1 MHRLFSSRKRF
12 IGLGAMSALVIALAV
27 LGTLWGFSQRAS
39 ANDATVALVH
49 VEPGGGDYTGN
60 PYCPD
65 TDWSGGKNAPVV
77 NPAHDC
83 NNITGQNH
91 LIRTSS
97 YVTVADDDGDTLVDE
112 DCWGGV
118 NDDGDDQCD
127 GILDNDGD
135 GAVNDGC
142 PPVGPAE
149 TTCDEWPWDCQ
160 ADPAYCDNDGDGY
173 ANDGCVAVGEA
184 ESGPQIDE
192 DCPNYDMGDPD
203 RGFTITSGVGTI
215 VVAERCGMLA
225 EVQSRPNWD
234 HANDGE
240 MCAVIA
246 NSIPGET
253 IVTFSYFGP
262 TGLTTTAPVIKEW
275 DTIVDSV
282 ILKGG
287 DENLVKVYYDADGNT
302 VIASTEYKSM
312 WLVKD
317 VNGDGVRDADD
328 EDLLD
333 KQSTW
338 QDHGVVF
345 DEALK
350 RIKSPVPIHIIEVV
364 HGEHDVLTDGL
375 PLVTVRQPTEGA
387 IILAEIE
394 SERGCTYFTNATGTA
409 DYGSTLGELGDL
421 TTDSRGRFLVWVD
434 TVCEEQAVINFYAN
448 FPPGTGSLRLGL
460 YEWVGINWTT
470 IEEAKQPQIRWA
482 GEEIVLEK
490 RWALPG
496 DWYPVADANADTVI
510 SPEAYPDGDACPYV
524 DRYVKY
530 IKLDG
535 PGGLVSGVP
544 EVAPPAF
551 PSEPDVVWAR
561 IDENCVSRAL
571 YSSEEQGQVDVE
583 AVLYTSDLV
592 QIENKHAFLVWYL
605 KVYQVKLTNVDGERA
620 DHNAGK
626 WSFGDG
632 EDTVEDTLNVSQDAL
647 LRVTVKGWFE
657 GGNNSGRGAVCVD
670 IDGDGNELE
679 GEDASEPG
687 EPYPIL
693 FYEDGCDDPDDEILD
708 HGHWVLPDDL
718 PALAGPDAINT
729 RRSWDVMSEA
739 AASSTGAVGPKSTLD
754 SHDAEDRD
762 YVPGLRKTV
771 APDGAITAADAIMP
785 PLKIRASIAD
795 GDAGFLKQALKS
807 DVYGSKNDYHSI
819 MIPASP
825 EIPPIV
831 NNGGYDWDSW
841 VCHDAINQD
850 VDGDGI
856 ANAADNCPFDKNNN
870 QANLDADSL
879 GDVCDAD
886 IDSATGAH
894 PNATDVCDYNAAVN
908 VVGDGAADADSD
920 GVPVECDIDDTK
932 DTLTAEDHDQDGV
945 ADATDKCPTTAD
957 PTNTDT
963 DSDGEGDVCDLD
975 PANAPI
981 PLCTWTGLG
990 LGPYEFWTII
1000 NKFGAPDPYYIEFYT
1015 DNRGEGMFFANG
1027 DYNLTFVD
1035 CRTDPVSGTPVCDQ
1049 GDVVGESNITVIG
1062 DYPYF
1067 RKHSAVQS
1075 NDVVKTWE
1083 WGGFKRVSHER
1094 IDATH
1099 IAIIAHLKD
1108 RDGFCKYK
1116 VGSDPTK
1123 ANAVQFSPSLNP
1135 VQGEEIEFILNTE
1148 VGSIITVSPNGVYSP
1163 APPHDPLGKGRVTG
1177 LADGVIINRGEAV
1190 ALAEDERVL
1199 DYYDEARPVRED
1211 GECQAWIVIQHP
1223 LGEDPDV
1230 SVIFHDP
1237 EGDVVL
1243 HWPVTELIVGLVQ
1256 GWNDVCYV
1264 DDDADV
1270 EDAMADFI
1278 DDVLAVY
1285 LYDATDTED
1294 AWKAFFP
1301 DNADLSDL
1309 DVLLPYDQL
1318 FVLMAASADWTQA
1331 IQALPDDVVLVG
1343 ASAEDEVA
1351 GAWNSVCYAGP
1362 DKATSE
1368 ATSDI
1373 EGDFVVMYTL
1383 GSDQAWRR
1391 YVPGRPEIP
1400 DTLTT
1405 LHRFDSVILLVT
1417 AEGGTTWVFDP

>member
-27 LGTLWGFSQRAS
+27 LGTLWGFNQKAS
-39 ANDATVALVH
+39 ANGATVALVH

-65 TDWSGGKNAPVV
+65 TDWSDGKNSPVV

-83 NNITGQNH
+83 NNIPSQNH
-91 LIRTSS
+91 DIRTDGSDVDHTLPVWNIENIDNPEGS
-97 YVTVADDDGDTLVDE
+97 AVATIQAQGRCGDIAEVTGRAGWATA
-112 DCWGGV
+112 
-118 NDDGDDQCD
+118 NDDEQC
-127 GILDNDGD
+127 
-135 GAVNDGC
+135 
-142 PPVGPAE
+142 
-149 TTCDEWPWDCQ
+149 
-160 ADPAYCDNDGDGY
+160 
-173 ANDGCVAVGEA
+173 
-184 ESGPQIDE
+184 
-192 DCPNYDMGDPD
+192 
-203 RGFTITSGVGTI
+203 
-215 VVAERCGMLA
+215 VVIH
-225 EVQSRPNWD
+225 S
-234 HANDGE
+234 
-240 MCAVIA
+240 
-246 NSIPGET
+246 STPGET
-253 IVTFSYFGP
+253 RVTFTYTEDP
-262 TGLTTTAPVIKEW
+262 VIYTTAPVVKEW
-275 DTIVDSV
+275 DTIVGSV

-302 VIASTEYKSM
+302 VVASTEYKSM

-317 VNGDGVRDADD
+317 VDGDGDRDADD
-328 EDLLD
+328 EHLLD

-364 HGEHDVLTDGL
+364 HGEHWVLLDGVWGL
-375 PLVTVRQPTEGA
+375 FHQPTEGA
-387 IILAEIE
+387 LILAEIE
-394 SERGCTYFTNATGTA
+394 SERGCTFFTDAAGTVDLGATLEGV
-409 DYGSTLGELGDL
+409 
-421 TTDSRGRFLVWVD
+421 TDSRGRFLVWVD
-434 TVCEEQAVINFYAN
+434 TVCEEQAVINFYVQYPN
-448 FPPGTGSLRLGL
+448 LPGSLRLGL
-460 YEWVGINWTT
+460 HEWVGINWTT
-470 IEEAKQPQIRWA
+470 IELAKQPQIRWA
-482 GEEIVLEK
+482 GEEIILAK

-496 DWYPVADANADTVI
+496 DWYPNVDATGADKAVCPLATIGGAVKSDTTADPDDEFDTVVTHEINYVLKDPGLGALEGGYIDI
-510 SPEAYPDGDACPYV
+510 SGDGVLDTLSFLGQSEAIGHIDNECISKALADSEGPGQQDIEAKLMQVTYFCPMGTMQGEPAPTEVVYRDGKWVCALPD
-524 DRYVKY
+524 
-530 IKLDG
+530 DG
-535 PGGLVSGVP
+535 PTQFDATLVS
-544 EVAPPAF
+544 EV
-551 PSEPDVVWAR
+551 
-561 IDENCVSRAL
+561 
-571 YSSEEQGQVDVE
+571 
-583 AVLYTSDLV
+583 LV
-592 QIENKHAFLVWYL
+592 NKHAFLVWYL
-605 KVYQVKLTNVDGERA
+605 KIYQVSLTNVDGERA
-620 DHNAGK
+620 NHNDGK

-657 GGNNSGRGAVCVD
+657 GGNNSGRGAMCVD
-670 IDGDGNELE
+670 MDGDGNGLE
-679 GEDASEPG
+679 GEDATEPG
-687 EPYPIL
+687 VPYPVL
-693 FYEDGCDDPDDEILD
+693 YYEDGCDDVDDEILD

-718 PALAGPDAINT
+718 AALAGPDAINT
-729 RRSWDVMSEA
+729 RPNWDVMSEPDA
-739 AASSTGAVGPKSTLD
+739 AKTTAVGPKNALD
-754 SHDAEDRD
+754 SHDKI
-762 YVPGLRKTV
+762 LRPWLTNKTV
-771 APDGAITAADAIMP
+771 VPDGAITEADAIMP
-785 PLKIRASIAD
+785 PLKIRARIAD
-795 GDAGFLKQALKS
+795 GDAGFLKEALKS
-807 DVYGSKNDYHSI
+807 VVYGSTNDYHSI
-819 MIPASP
+819 RIPADP
-825 EIPPIV
+825 EIPAIV
-831 NNGGYDWDSW
+831 NNGGYDWMSYDLPACS
-841 VCHDAINQD
+841 D
-850 VDGDGI
+850 VDADG
-856 ANAADNCPFDKNNN
+856 
-870 QANLDADSL
+870 
-879 GDVCDAD
+879 VCDVD
-886 IDSATGAH
+886 DLCPTVFD
-894 PNATDVCDYNAAVN
+894 PTNNDE
-908 VVGDGAADADSD
+908 DSD
-920 GVPVECDIDDTK
+920 GD
-932 DTLTAEDHDQDGV
+932 
-945 ADATDKCPTTAD
+945 
-957 PTNTDT
+957 
-963 DSDGEGDVCDLD
+963 GDVCDLD
-975 PANAPI
+975 IDGDTILDDGDASGVIGDAPCANLCTANCDDNCRLNANATQADADGDTIGDACDNDDAVAGTAATDLDSDADTVVDAADNCPADSNATQVDTDGDGYGDACDDN
-981 PLCTWTGLG
+981 PLLHY
-990 LGPYEFWTII
+990 LVPEPVDYPFWTII
-1000 NKFGAPDPYYIEFYT
+1000 NKFGADGDLDIPTPYLIEFYT

-1027 DYNLTFVD
+1027 DYNLSFVG
-1035 CRTDPVSGTPVCDQ
+1035 CPLDPVSGTHVCDQ

-1062 DYPYF
+1062 LYPYF

-1083 WGGFKRVSHER
+1083 WGGFKRVTAER

-1099 IAIIAHLKD
+1099 TAVIAHLLD
-1108 RDGFCKYK
+1108 RDGFCKFK
-1116 VGSDPTK
+1116 VKSDPTASK
-1123 ANAVQFSPSLNP
+1123 GVTFSPSLNP

-1148 VGSIITVSPNGVYSP
+1148 VGSIIDVSPNGLYS
-1163 APPHDPLGKGRVTG
+1163 APHTPLGTASVTG
-1177 LADGVIINRGEAV
+1177 LADGVTINRGEAV

-1211 GECQAWIVIQHP
+1211 DECQAWIVIQHP

-1243 HWPVTELIVGLVQ
+1243 HWPVAELIVGLVQ

-1264 DDDADV
+1264 DDVDDV

-1318 FVLMAASADWTQA
+1318 FVLMAASADWAQA
-1331 IQALPDDVVLVG
+1331 IQALPDSVVLVG